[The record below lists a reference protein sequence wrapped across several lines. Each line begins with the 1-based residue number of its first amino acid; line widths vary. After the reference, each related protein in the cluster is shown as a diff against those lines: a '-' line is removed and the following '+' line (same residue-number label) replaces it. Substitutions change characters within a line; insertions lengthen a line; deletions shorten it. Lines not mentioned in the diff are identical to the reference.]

1 MEGRV
6 LDMLGKDRPGA
17 KSTLY
22 HPMSR
27 LAGAENCF
35 GSMANNDIFGNSKVG
50 NKYIDNCSN
59 SKIVGSGAYY
69 FQQQLNLYRSLGI
82 YNGYQFNIH
91 LKGRLKP

>member
-6 LDMLGKDRPGA
+6 LDMQGKDRRKA

-27 LAGAENCF
+27 MAGSDNCF
-35 GSMANNDIFGNSKVG
+35 GPMADNNVFGTNNENV
-50 NKYIDNCSN
+50 DNWKN
-59 SKIVGSGAYY
+59 PNIQGSGAYY
-69 FQQQLNLYRSLGI
+69 FQQQLNLYHSLGI

-91 LKGRLKP
+91 